1 MGGDEP
7 RDIYWFES
15 SGIILAFLSLLYIF
29 SENYFKSGNSLVV
42 NFSLGLFIVFFVGIV
57 WFINLCCL
65 IPAYDYKYGFLFLI
79 LLFIINSF
87 LYFVIVWTGV
97 FGYPSLFW
105 QIMLHGSFILNII
118 IQVSSFVYLYWFE

>member
-1 MGGDEP
+1 MVGDEP
-7 RDIYWFES
+7 RDVYWFES
-15 SGIILAFLSLLYIF
+15 SGIILALLSLLFIF
-29 SENYFKSGNSLVV
+29 SGNYFKSGNSLVV

-57 WFINLCCL
+57 WCINLCCL

-87 LYFVIVWTGV
+87 LYFGIVWTGI
-97 FGYPSLFW
+97 FRYPSLFW